1 MHQDAPTLLEDL
13 AASEQPKLRGM
24 LGKHKL
30 KNSQSHGLNT
40 ISFEE
45 SPSLSFAA
53 VHFSAQICPDLPS
66 SAQQPSWPLVQRWFS
81 WAKHDSVP
89 GGFNDPNGLKKHG

>member
-1 MHQDAPTLLEDL
+1 VVSTKLRKHQIHQDAPTLLEDL

-53 VHFSAQICPDLPS
+53 VHFTAQICPAAFMAAS
-66 SAQQPSWPLVQRWFS
+66 SALVQLGKTRFSAWWFQR
-81 WAKHDSVP
+81 
-89 GGFNDPNGLKKHG
+89 